1 MRRIENRPPR
11 ILVTNDD
18 GINANGL
25 KVLERVART
34 LSDDVWVVAPEVNQS
49 GAAHSLTLTR
59 PLRVRRL
66 DERHAAI
73 DGTPTDCVLIAL
85 QHLIPDRPDG
95 GPSVDLVLS
104 GVNHGHNLGEDVTYS
119 GTIAAAMEA
128 TLFRV
133 PAVALSQACESRSS
147 IRWATAERW
156 APDLIRR
163 LLDMPWQEDLLVN
176 VNFPDLEP
184 DQVKGWR
191 VTRQGKRKIGD
202 TLVERVDPRGEP
214 YIWIG
219 ALRES
224 AEAAGEG
231 TDLAAIAEGYV
242 TVTPVHLDMTHH
254 ASLDTLGRHLGG

>member
-1 MRRIENRPPR
+1 MTRRIENRPPR

-18 GINANGL
+18 GLNANGL

-85 QHLIPDRPDG
+85 QHLIPDRP
-95 GPSVDLVLS
+95 VDLVLS

-133 PAVALSQACESRSS
+133 PAVALSQACGDRAN
-147 IRWATAERW
+147 IRWATAERY
-156 APDLIRR
+156 APPILRR
-163 LLDMPWQEDLLVN
+163 MLDMPWPEDFLVN
-176 VNFPDLEP
+176 MNFPDLEP
-184 DQVKGWR
+184 EAVQGWR
-191 VTRQGKRKIGD
+191 VARQGKRKIGD
-202 TLVERVDPRGEP
+202 TLVERIDPRGEP

-224 AEAAGEG
+224 TDPGEG
-231 TDLAAIAEGYV
+231 TDLAAIAAGYV
-242 TVTPVHLDMTHH
+242 AVTPVHLDMTHH
-254 ASLDTLGRHLGG
+254 PSLETLHRHLEG

>member
-1 MRRIENRPPR
+1 MRKIENRPPR

-85 QHLIPDRPDG
+85 QHLIPDRP
-95 GPSVDLVLS
+95 VDLVLS

-133 PAVALSQACESRSS
+133 PAVALSQACESRQH

-156 APDLIRR
+156 APDLLKH
-163 LLDMPWQEDLLVN
+163 LLDMPWSEDLLVN

-184 DQVKGWR
+184 DQVKGWQ
-191 VTRQGKRKIGD
+191 VTRQGKAQDRRHPGRARRPARRALHLD
-202 TLVERVDPRGEP
+202 RRVARNGGGRRG
-214 YIWIG
+214 G
-219 ALRES
+219 HR
-224 AEAAGEG
+224 
-231 TDLAAIAEGYV
+231 LAAIAQG
-242 TVTPVHLDMTHH
+242 L
-254 ASLDTLGRHLGG
+254 RHRHPGPPRHDPPREP